1 MSVIYL
7 QGAQGPPG
15 GIGAMGG
22 VGEKV
27 RTKNLQTFDSKLHAS
42 QLSALERHFF
52 HRLWHSLLQNE
63 LNTWQVPPST
73 VEGTGHTV

>member
-1 MSVIYL
+1 MIHP

-27 RTKNLQTFDSKLHAS
+27 RTNMS
-42 QLSALERHFF
+42 R
-52 HRLWHSLLQNE
+52 
-63 LNTWQVPPST
+63 
-73 VEGTGHTV
+73 

>member
-1 MSVIYL
+1 MILTFFGWPLTAPIVIHP

-27 RTKNLQTFDSKLHAS
+27 RTNLPGWLLKHFSAQIQSKS
-42 QLSALERHFF
+42 T
-52 HRLWHSLLQNE
+52 E
-63 LNTWQVPPST
+63 LATDT
-73 VEGTGHTV
+73 R

>member
-1 MSVIYL
+1 MDP

-27 RTKNLQTFDSKLHAS
+27 RTQHA
-42 QLSALERHFF
+42 
-52 HRLWHSLLQNE
+52 W
-63 LNTWQVPPST
+63 
-73 VEGTGHTV
+73 

>member
-1 MSVIYL
+1 MILTLFGWPLTALIVIYP

-27 RTKNLQTFDSKLHAS
+27 RKNQPV
-42 QLSALERHFF
+42 QMIVEALFSSDTNPKHWAGNRFM
-52 HRLWHSLLQNE
+52 LVSW
-63 LNTWQVPPST
+63 
-73 VEGTGHTV
+73 